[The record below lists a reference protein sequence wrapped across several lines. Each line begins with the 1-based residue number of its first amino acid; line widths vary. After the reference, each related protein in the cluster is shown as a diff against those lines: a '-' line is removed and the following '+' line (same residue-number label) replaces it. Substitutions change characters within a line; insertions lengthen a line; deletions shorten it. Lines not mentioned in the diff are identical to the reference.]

1 MGWLPKKIR
10 RVFLRWLSHRL
21 PPCEEAV
28 RLVSE
33 GMDRELKLGERL
45 KLRLHLKMCEW
56 CRRYSDQVHLIRDAA
71 HRFPDPLEDR
81 ASSSA
86 DALSPEA
93 RGRIQRLLTG

>member
-10 RVFLRWLSHRL
+10 RVFLRWLSRQL
-21 PPCEEAV
+21 LPCEEAV

-33 GMDRELKLGERL
+33 GMDRELRFGERL
-45 KLRLHLKMCEW
+45 EMRLHLKMCEW

-71 HRFPDPLEDR
+71 HRFPDHLEDR

-86 DALSPEA
+86 DALSSGA
-93 RGRIQRLLTG
+93 RERIQRLLTG